1 MLKGL
6 RRPGRSASRILAPR
20 PKVALSS
27 EDYNFRATECV
38 RKAREKLKVCSDLP
52 ESASIQQILNAQ
64 TKIGGPESTGV
75 IIRIASAELDADGNI
90 TQDALLNLQRTGED
104 VLDQMA
110 NMTLNWSVLF
120 SLLLGMYVSM
130 AILHTGNPA
139 YPPVDAAH
147 WAFDDLAWTDLAS
160 YAWPDDEEAAAS
172 LRRGLYIGECV
183 TVCLSILM
191 CIVGLMFILIL
202 YTSFGAALPDVP
214 AKLDFML
221 SNPYHC
227 SAMWGLFDWLMF
239 LVPISL
245 GFVTARSSAVLSL
258 TCFATFGLLFII
270 LGLLTKIGVPGRLIL
285 AQQAHTRRV
294 MKKVQQEDANLVHP
308 PRCACGCACVCVPAT
323 ALPTAE
329 A

>member
-1 MLKGL
+1 M
-6 RRPGRSASRILAPR
+6 
-20 PKVALSS
+20 
-27 EDYNFRATECV
+27 
-38 RKAREKLKVCSDLP
+38 
-52 ESASIQQILNAQ
+52 
-64 TKIGGPESTGV
+64 

-270 LGLLTKIGVPGRLIL
+270 LGLLTKIAFILLPGRGLL
-285 AQQAHTRRV
+285 FSS
-294 MKKVQQEDANLVHP
+294 
-308 PRCACGCACVCVPAT
+308 CASASTHAKSDEQMDRGATGGRQLSASTTLCLWLCLCVCSGYRT
-323 ALPTAE
+323 TDR
-329 A
+329 